1 MTQEQF
7 NALVD
12 AISNSVT
19 EKLKAEGT
27 PAAPAT
33 PATPAAPAAS
43 SKSKSSKPA
52 PTIVRTPIPEG
63 PGAFA
68 VFIERAGGVVR
79 AIPVLGSH
87 LAAIPSLL
95 DLSAQGGRGTSGF
108 LLLLGLVAVAAV
120 AAEAILRGFTNG
132 LRHRLAVGAGPEQ
145 GLRSLAHLALL
156 ALLDG
161 VGLFAVWVICNAATG
176 AWFTGPTGQD
186 KLAAAIL
193 DGIFNWRL

>member
-1 MTQEQF
+1 MSALRAIALTVGLVLAAIAPAGAQAPTTPPAGMTQEQF

-33 PATPAAPAAS
+33 AAPAPAAPAAS

-52 PTIVRTPIPEG
+52 PTIVLTPIPEG

-79 AIPVLGSH
+79 
-87 LAAIPSLL
+87 
-95 DLSAQGGRGTSGF
+95 
-108 LLLLGLVAVAAV
+108 
-120 AAEAILRGFTNG
+120 
-132 LRHRLAVGAGPEQ
+132 
-145 GLRSLAHLALL
+145 
-156 ALLDG
+156 
-161 VGLFAVWVICNAATG
+161 
-176 AWFTGPTGQD
+176 
-186 KLAAAIL
+186 
-193 DGIFNWRL
+193 